1 MPAVYGELSQHKSVY
16 SEIADIHFLHA
27 LKVNL
32 KQLETVALVAK
43 LGSLSRVARSLG
55 TAQSL
60 VSRSIGQIE
69 SEWGDRLFE
78 RTGRGMVLSE
88 FGKRIFPEI
97 ELLLAQAARLN
108 DEIRNAAGVP
118 AGLVRLG
125 VLPSMTR
132 RLIPRLFADLR
143 EAAPGVRLRVVE
155 GFSGQLDE
163 QLDSGHLDLAVI
175 NRYGP
180 SPRQNEDVLATV
192 ANYLIGAPDH
202 PLANRPAVDFKDL
215 DGVPLVL
222 PPAPNGLRL
231 ILDQHARQQSVTLD
245 VAIEVESLNAMKEV
259 ALSGHALTI
268 LPQLAIDDEVSA
280 GRLAAAEIV
289 NPRLP
294 RSISLGLTQHHP
306 LSRAARLVLS
316 RLHEL
321 IPPMTRPEW
330 KEKRARR

>member
-1 MPAVYGELSQHKSVY
+1 M
-16 SEIADIHFLHA
+16 
-27 LKVNL
+27 NL
-32 KQLETVALVAK
+32 KQLETVALVAE
-43 LGSLSRVARSLG
+43 LGSLSRAARALG
-55 TAQSL
+55 IAQSL
-60 VSRSIGQIE
+60 VSRTVANLE

-97 ELLLAQAARLN
+97 ELLLAQSTRLH

-118 AGLVRLG
+118 AGTVRIG

-132 RLIPRLFADLR
+132 RLIPTLFADLR
-143 EAAPGVRLRVVE
+143 KTAPGVRLRVIE

-163 QLDSGHLDLAVI
+163 QLDAGHLDLAVI

-192 ANYLIGAPDH
+192 ANYLIGKAGH
-202 PLANRPAVDFKDL
+202 PIANQPAVDFKCL
-215 DGVPLVL
+215 AGIPLVL

-231 ILDQHARQQSVTLD
+231 ILDQHARQQGVTLD
-245 VAIEVESLNAMKEV
+245 VALEVESLNAMKEV
-259 ALSGHALTI
+259 ALSGHALII
-268 LPQLAIDDEVSA
+268 LPQLAVDDEVSA
-280 GRLAAAEIV
+280 GRLVAAEII
-289 NPRLP
+289 NPQLP

-321 IPPMTRPEW
+321 IPPMTQPDW
-330 KEKRARR
+330 SGSNKRQ

>member
-1 MPAVYGELSQHKSVY
+1 M
-16 SEIADIHFLHA
+16 
-27 LKVNL
+27 NL

-43 LGSLSRVARSLG
+43 LGSLSRAARAMG

-60 VSRSIGQIE
+60 VSRTIGQIE
-69 SEWGDRLFE
+69 LEWGDRVFE
-78 RTGRGMVLSE
+78 RTGRGVVLSE

-97 ELLLAQAARLN
+97 ELLLAQSARLH
-108 DEIRNAAGVP
+108 DEIRNVAGVP
-118 AGLVRLG
+118 AGMVRIG

-143 EAAPGVRLRVVE
+143 DAAPGVHLRVVE

-180 SPRQNEDVLATV
+180 SARQNEDVLATV
-192 ANYLIGAPDH
+192 ENYLVGASGH
-202 PLANRPAVDFKDL
+202 PLASQPVVDFRSL
-215 DGVPLVL
+215 NGVPLVL

-231 ILDQHARQQSVTLD
+231 ILDQHARQQDVTLD
-245 VAIEVESLNAMKEV
+245 VALEVESLNAMKEV

-268 LPQLAIDDEVSA
+268 LPHLAVDDEVRA
-280 GRLAAAEIV
+280 GRLVAAEIV
-289 NPRLP
+289 NPKLP

-306 LSRAARLVLS
+306 LSRAARFVLA

-321 IPPMTRPEW
+321 IPPMTRPDW
-330 KEKRARR
+330 TDGGRRQ

>member
-1 MPAVYGELSQHKSVY
+1 MDGNWAE
-16 SEIADIHFLHA
+16 
-27 LKVNL
+27 KVNL

-43 LGSLSRVARSLG
+43 LGSLSRAARAMG

-69 SEWGDRLFE
+69 LEWGDRLFE
-78 RTGRGMVLSE
+78 RTGRGVVLSE

-97 ELLLAQAARLN
+97 ELLLAQSARLH

-118 AGLVRLG
+118 AGMVRIG

-143 EAAPGVRLRVVE
+143 DTAPGVHLRVVE

-192 ANYLIGAPDH
+192 ENYLVGVPGHA
-202 PLANRPAVDFKDL
+202 LASQPVVDFRYL

-222 PPAPNGLRL
+222 PPAPNGLRM
-231 ILDQHARQQSVTLD
+231 ILDQHARQQNVTLD
-245 VAIEVESLNAMKEV
+245 VALEVESLNAMKEV

-268 LPQLAIDDEVSA
+268 LPHLAVDDEVCA
-280 GRLAAAEIV
+280 GRLVAAEIV
-289 NPRLP
+289 NPKLP

-321 IPPMTRPEW
+321 IPPMTRPDWMERT
-330 KEKRARR
+330 ERR

>member
-1 MPAVYGELSQHKSVY
+1 M
-16 SEIADIHFLHA
+16 
-27 LKVNL
+27 NL

-88 FGKRIFPEI
+88 FGKRILPEI
-97 ELLLAQAARLN
+97 ELLLAQSARLN

-118 AGLVRLG
+118 AGMVRLG

-132 RLIPRLFADLR
+132 RLIPQLFADLR

-163 QLDSGHLDLAVI
+163 QLDTGHLDLAVI

-231 ILDQHARQQSVTLD
+231 ILDQHARHQNVTLD
-245 VAIEVESLNAMKEV
+245 VAMEVESLNTMKEV

-268 LPQLAIDDEVSA
+268 LPQLAIDSEVSA

-321 IPPMTRPEW
+321 IPPMTRPDW
-330 KEKRARR
+330 PEKGARR

>member
-1 MPAVYGELSQHKSVY
+1 M
-16 SEIADIHFLHA
+16 I
-27 LKVNL
+27 L
-32 KQLETVALVAK
+32 KQLETVALVAQ
-43 LGSLSRVARSLG
+43 LGSLSRAARALG

-60 VSRSIGQIE
+60 VSRAIAQIE

-78 RTGRGMVLSE
+78 RTGRGVVLSE
-88 FGKRIFPEI
+88 FGKRIIPEI
-97 ELLLAQAARLN
+97 ELLLAQSARLQ
-108 DEIRNAAGVP
+108 DEVRNAAGVP
-118 AGLVRLG
+118 AGMVRIG

-132 RLIPRLFADLR
+132 RLIPALFADLR
-143 EAAPGVRLRVVE
+143 DTAPAVRLRVVE

-180 SPRQNEDVLATV
+180 GPRQNEDVLATV
-192 ANYLIGAPDH
+192 ANYLVSPPDH
-202 PLANRPAVDFKDL
+202 PLTAQPAVEFRRL

-231 ILDQHARQQSVTLD
+231 ILDQHARQQGVTLD
-245 VAIEVESLNAMKEV
+245 VALEVESLNAMKAV
-259 ALSGHALTI
+259 ALAGHALTI
-268 LPQLAIDDEVSA
+268 LPQLAVDEEVAS

-289 NPRLP
+289 KPQLP

-306 LSRAARLVLS
+306 LSRAARVVLS

-321 IPPMTRPEW
+321 VPRVTGRDWPG
-330 KEKRARR
+330 KAK

>member
-1 MPAVYGELSQHKSVY
+1 M
-16 SEIADIHFLHA
+16 
-27 LKVNL
+27 NL
-32 KQLETVALVAK
+32 KQLEAVTLVAK
-43 LGSLSRVARSLG
+43 LGSLSRAARALG

-97 ELLLAQAARLN
+97 ELLLAQSARLH

-118 AGLVRLG
+118 AGMVRIG

-132 RLIPRLFADLR
+132 RLIPRLFANLR
-143 EAAPGVRLRVVE
+143 ETAPGVRLRVVE

-192 ANYLIGAPDH
+192 ANYLVGPRDH
-202 PLANRPAVDFKDL
+202 PLANRPVVDFKDL

-222 PPAPNGLRL
+222 PPTPNGLRL
-231 ILDQHARQQSVTLD
+231 ILDQHARQQGVTLE
-245 VAIEVESLNAMKEV
+245 VAIEVESLNTMKEV

-268 LPQLAIDDEVSA
+268 LPQLAVDDEVCA
-280 GRLAAAEIV
+280 GRLGAAEIV
-289 NPRLP
+289 NPKLP

-321 IPPMTRPEW
+321 IPPMTRPDSME
-330 KEKRARR
+330 RGARR